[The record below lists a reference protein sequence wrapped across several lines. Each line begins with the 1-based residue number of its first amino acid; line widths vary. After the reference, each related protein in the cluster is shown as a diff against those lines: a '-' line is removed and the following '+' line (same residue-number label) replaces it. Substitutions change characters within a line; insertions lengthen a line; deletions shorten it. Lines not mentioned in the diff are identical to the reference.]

1 MPVAE
6 PRTALVEAAS
16 RRNQSFHE
24 RGGKKEKNVTVL
36 YRNQFMPV

>member
-6 PRTALVEAAS
+6 PRTALIEAAS

-24 RGGKKEKNVTVL
+24 RGKKKEKNVTAL
-36 YRNQFMPV
+36 YRNQFITV